1 MPSSI
6 VCLSDDFSVE
16 LEQLQ
21 IYAHGEETKRTQ
33 DEQDDNVLFSTEF
46 EASFEVPFVPN
57 ASLST
62 DLAPTIEAFT
72 SCIDE
77 LDSSPNL
84 EFFSSASF
92 LLSGILRYFLDLKT
106 PGSAGSAAAHHMYSP
121 KTLIICQ
128 NGKYH

>member
-1 MPSSI
+1 MPSSL
-6 VCLSDDFSVE
+6 VCLSEDFSVG

-21 IYAHGEETKRTQ
+21 IYAQGEETKRIQ
-33 DEQDDNVLFSTEF
+33 DEQDDDVLFSTEF
-46 EASFEVPFVPN
+46 EASFEVRIFPN

-62 DLAPTIEAFT
+62 ELDPTIEAFA

-77 LDSSPNL
+77 VDSSPSL